1 MLPLLISDTDESEL
15 IIQDLASK
23 LGLDLLIRVAEE
35 KESQLANDQYYLV
48 RGKEKSHLQI
58 GLKGKQKPIL
68 CNFTEWANNKKKSNL
83 LRCMKGLPL
92 DCSVVDATA
101 GFGRDALELATVSNS
116 VVLIERVPW
125 LHYLLQD
132 GIKNSTEEYVLSLVS
147 KFELIQSD
155 ARDFFAFKKNEADVV
170 YLDPMFPNTGSARAK
185 KNIQAL
191 RDLSEEDLSN
201 DLLLMALEFAKKRVI
216 VKRHKNSGYLNSQK
230 PSFSIQGRV
239 VRFDVYVISSS
250 H

>member
-1 MLPLLISDTDESEL
+1 MLPILISETNESGL
-15 IIQDLASK
+15 IIQDLASQ
-23 LGLDLLIRVAEE
+23 LGLDFLIRGEE
-35 KESQLANDQYYLV
+35 KKKQSSINDEYYLV
-48 RGKEKSHLQI
+48 RGKKKSHLQI
-58 GLKGKQKPIL
+58 GLKGKQKPIF
-68 CNFTEWANNKKKSNL
+68 CNFTEWANNNKKSNL

-116 VVLIERVPW
+116 VVLIERIPW

-132 GIKNSTEEYVLSLVS
+132 GIKNSTEEHVVSLVN

-155 ARDFFAFKKNEADVV
+155 ARDFFVLKTNEADVV

-191 RDLSEEDLSN
+191 RDLSREDLSE
-201 DLLLMALEFAKKRVI
+201 DLLIEALDFAKKRVI
-216 VKRHKNSGYLNSQK
+216 VKRHKNSSYLNDQK

-239 VRFDVYVISSS
+239 VRFDVYVVSSS
-250 H
+250 D

>member
-1 MLPLLISDTDESEL
+1 MLPVLIAETNEAESV
-15 IIQDLASK
+15 IRDLASR
-23 LGLDLLIRVAEE
+23 LGLECLLKVEDE
-35 KESQLANDQYYLV
+35 KKNSSQDAQYFLV
-48 RGKEKSHLQI
+48 KGKEKSHLQI
-58 GLKGKQKPIL
+58 GLKGKQKPIF
-68 CNFTEWANNKKKSNL
+68 CNFTEWANNNKKSNL
-83 LRCMKGLPL
+83 MRCMKGLPL

-116 VVLIERVPW
+116 VVLIERIPW

-132 GIKNSTEEYVLSLVS
+132 GIANSSEELVS
-147 KFELIQSD
+147 GLVNKFNLIQSD
-155 ARDFFAFKKNEADVV
+155 ARDFFAVKKNKTDVV

-191 RDLSEEDLSN
+191 RDLSAEDLSE
-201 DLLLMALEFAKKRVI
+201 DLLFLALDFAKKRVI
-216 VKRHKNSGYLNSQK
+216 VKRHRNSSYLNNQK

-239 VRFDVYVISSS
+239 VRFDVYVVSGS

>member
-1 MLPLLISDTDESEL
+1 MLPLLISETKDSSPL
-15 IIQDLASK
+15 IEGLATE
-23 LGLDLLIRVAEE
+23 LGLEFISRRDALKKQTLIQA
-35 KESQLANDQYYLV
+35 QYYLV
-48 RGKEKSHLQI
+48 IGKNKSYLQVGI
-58 GLKGKQKPIL
+58 KGKSKPIF
-68 CNFTEWANNKKKSNL
+68 CNFTEWANNNKKSNL

-116 VVLIERVPW
+116 VVLIERIPW

-132 GIKNSTEEYVLSLVS
+132 GIKNSTEEHVVSLVN

-155 ARDFFAFKKNEADVV
+155 ARDFFVLKTNEADVV

-191 RDLSEEDLSN
+191 RDLSREDLSE
-201 DLLLMALEFAKKRVI
+201 DLLIQALDFAKKRVI
-216 VKRHKNSGYLNSQK
+216 VKRHKNSSYLNDQK

-239 VRFDVYVISSS
+239 VRFDVYVVSSS
-250 H
+250 D